1 MKRKGLHMERTCKQ
15 IKYLKNA
22 KGHLKVVLH
31 HKWEV
36 LKGCFQVGLYWQGI
50 THDMSKFS
58 PTEFG
63 AGMRYFQG
71 TRSPNARERELFGY
85 SNAWMHHKG
94 RNRHHFE
101 YWTDASA
108 DRKHCLSGKK
118 MPPKYLAEMVMDRI
132 AASKTYKGDAY
143 TDRAALEYLLVSS
156 DHETMHP
163 ETYAELKKILTILA
177 DHGEKAVF
185 SYVRKLLK
193 RNSY

>member
-1 MKRKGLHMERTCKQ
+1 MDGTCKRK
-15 IKYLKNA
+15 KYLDNA

-36 LKGCFQVGLYWQGI
+36 MKGCFRVGLYWQGI
-50 THDMSKFS
+50 VHDLSKFS

-63 AGMRYFQG
+63 AGIRYFQG

-85 SNAWMHHKG
+85 STAWMHHKG
-94 RNRHHFE
+94 RNKHHFE
-101 YWTDASA
+101 YWTDASS
-108 DRKHCLSGKK
+108 DKKHCLAGKK
-118 MPPKYLAEMVMDRI
+118 MPPRYLAEMVMDRI

-143 TDRAALEYLLVSS
+143 TNRTALEYLLQGS

-163 ETYAELKKILTILA
+163 ETYEELKKILTVLA
-177 DHGEKAVF
+177 NHGEKAAF
-185 SYVRKLLK
+185 RYVRKMLK